1 MDDNFD
7 ETLRK
12 LGERVS
18 RFTNDKSASYNS
30 SGSNGIRDKINIKML
45 LVYGAPLVVSI
56 VVLYFWKP
64 NFIVEEVEDNE
75 EGYKT
80 KVSFRKLAV
89 TALITTAM
97 LDTLVFLYLRKK
109 EIKL

>member
-18 RFTNDKSASYNS
+18 RFTNDKSASYS
-30 SGSNGIRDKINIKML
+30 SSSNGIRDKINIKML
-45 LVYGAPLVVSI
+45 LVYGTPLVVSI

-64 NFIVEEVEDNE
+64 NFVVEEVEDNE
-75 EGYKT
+75 GGYKT

-89 TALITTAM
+89 TALITTVM